1 MVLNLKN
8 KEFNFVK
15 KYSNSER
22 IAILFFLCY
31 YLLVEI
37 YILNLLIMLES
48 IQIGKM
54 APNFVTIGV
63 YKNRLGKIRL
73 SDYHGKKYIILIFY
87 PANFTSVSSTELI
100 QLSDRIAEFRKLSTE
115 ILAIS
120 VDSPFSHLHYLLS
133 KRSQGGVEQLNYPL
147 ISDLNQTITKKYQL
161 LSDDGLAFPGL
172 FIIDKEGIIQYY
184 TVNNLL
190 CGRSINELLRIL
202 QSIQYIK
209 ENPGQACPVD
219 WKYGNNI
226 LYSHPLKSKVYF
238 KTLYSNKK
246 N

>member
-1 MVLNLKN
+1 
-8 KEFNFVK
+8 
-15 KYSNSER
+15 
-22 IAILFFLCY
+22 
-31 YLLVEI
+31 
-37 YILNLLIMLES
+37 MLDTT
-48 IQIGKM
+48 QIGKM
-54 APNFVTIGV
+54 APNFLTVGV

-73 SDYHGKKYIILIFY
+73 SDYRGKKYVILFFY
-87 PANFTSVSSTELI
+87 PANFTSVSPTELI
-100 QLSDRIAEFRKLSTE
+100 QLSDRISEFRRLSTQ

-120 VDSPFSHLHYLLS
+120 IDSPFSHLHYLLL
-133 KRSQGGVEQLNYPL
+133 KRNKGGLDQLNYPL
-147 ISDLNQTITKKYQL
+147 VSDLTKTITKNYKL
-161 LSDDGLAFPGL
+161 LTNDGLSFPGL

-219 WKYGNNI
+219 WKYGDEV
-226 LYSHPLKSKVYF
+226 LYSHPLKSKLYF
-238 KTLYSNKK
+238 KTLYSHKK